1 LKRTSKGLS
10 KYHGP
15 PGPWSLMKIIGTGLQ
30 KGTYSCINTAY
41 ITIMR
46 FAIGIT
52 LLLAVTAAVPA
63 GADLSPVRSSSSL
76 GTPSLQALKADSME
90 LIRAESAG
98 IARDDSM
105 TGGRT
110 GSTAAAQAPGEGS
123 LDVRLFRLLNGSIRN
138 GLFDFLMP
146 IVTDFRRSRILVI
159 LVWAALVILGG
170 TKGRWA
176 GLMII
181 LLVAASD
188 QASSHLIKPLVERMR
203 PCEVLGN
210 VHFWYGPEGWIVTP
224 QEAVG
229 GFKTSFSFPSSHAA
243 NITSSMLFLA
253 LAYRRWAVLPLVAMI
268 LVSFSRI
275 YIGVH
280 WPSDVAVGMGLGAA
294 LALPAY
300 LFFRRISFEKKKA
313 EENRT

>member
-1 LKRTSKGLS
+1 MNTV
-10 KYHGP
+10 
-15 PGPWSLMKIIGTGLQ
+15 
-30 KGTYSCINTAY
+30 YSTV
-41 ITIMR
+41 MR
-46 FAIGIT
+46 IFICIT
-52 LLLAVTAAVPA
+52 LLLVVSTAILAGTGSYDSVRVDTA
-63 GADLSPVRSSSSL
+63 GAARRI
-76 GTPSLQALKADSME
+76 ADE
-90 LIRAESAG
+90 
-98 IARDDSM
+98 D
-105 TGGRT
+105 
-110 GSTAAAQAPGEGS
+110 S
-123 LDVRLFRLLNGSIRN
+123 LDVRLFRFLNGSIKN
-138 GLFDFLMP
+138 GAFDFLMP
-146 IVTDFRRSRILVI
+146 VVTDFRRSRVIVI

-176 GLMII
+176 GLVII

-224 QEAVG
+224 QEVVG

-253 LAYRRWAVLPLVAMI
+253 LAYRRWAALPVIVMI

-280 WPSDVAVGMGLGAA
+280 WPSDVAAGMALGAA

-300 LFFRRISFEKKKA
+300 LLFRRISFEKKKA
-313 EENRT
+313 EENPT